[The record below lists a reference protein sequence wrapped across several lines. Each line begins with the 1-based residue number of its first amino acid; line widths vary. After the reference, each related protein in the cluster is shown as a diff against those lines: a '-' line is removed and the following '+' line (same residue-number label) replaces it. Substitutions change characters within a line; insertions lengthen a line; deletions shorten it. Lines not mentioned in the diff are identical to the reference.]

1 MNAQALK
8 ALALTAVLSLAGSLA
23 AREAVVFVEAHPDD
37 LAGHLGTAL
46 KLSEKFDVHII
57 DFTHGELGCGWEKY
71 TNGWTKATRT
81 AEETEVCRRAGFTL
95 HWCDAVDGFSYADKE
110 VCAQLAQHLK
120 DISPRAVFCHWPID
134 THADHVM
141 SAAATLKAIDL
152 AGIRPERYFHEQD
165 IQSRG
170 FQASY
175 HVDITPYVEKKAEL
189 AKLYACQGGPKIAV
203 RKAES
208 NRVYARNVGV
218 GEMQNVEVIGVYH
231 GTVRPGH
238 SVFDGFEGVEQ

>member
-46 KLSEKFDVHII
+46 KLSEKFDVHVI

-81 AEETEVCRRAGFTL
+81 AEESEVCRRAGFTL
-95 HWCDAVDGFSYADKE
+95 HWCDQIDGFSYANKE
-110 VCAQLAQHLK
+110 ACAQLAQHLK
-120 DISPRAVFCHWPID
+120 DINPRAVFCHWPID

-170 FQASY
+170 FQTAY
-175 HVDITPYVEKKAEL
+175 HIDITPYVEKKAEL
-189 AKLYACQGGPKIAV
+189 VKFYACQGGPKIAA

-231 GTVRPGH
+231 GTVRPGR